1 MTVKLTQEAG
11 EELRNRKGAAG
22 PHVVLF
28 ARMAIFIE
36 RLAPIAIIAGAP
48 IAALAIASLL
58 DAWSATPRWAHG
70 LALLAVG
77 GLSVS
82 LGYRC
87 RRRDLWPTRRQ
98 ALARLETDGGVRH
111 DALRALEDQS
121 FAGAGSLWD
130 AHVADMRE
138 KARAARLTPPRAT
151 ANAVDPHGARY
162 AALALLVVGW
172 IGAGGEAGQRLLS
185 GVLPSDP
192 RAGAPGFADLWIEPP
207 AYAAKAPIYLLR
219 AGDRLPG
226 ARAEISAPEGS
237 IVKAQVNQRSRFR
250 LSMRTIGGR
259 IDAEKGKGGNRSR
272 ATLTLAQSGVI
283 SLRAGGREGRWPINV
298 IDDRAPAADF
308 VEPPKADEDGR
319 LVLSVRID
327 DDYGVVAA
335 ALRVRL
341 DPAQERPLDAPALGD
356 AAKAESRLIALESIA
371 GPSGAYAATIDLQ
384 SDPWAGLKIISTLIV
399 TDAAGQSGE
408 TAPADITLPARAF
421 FNPLARAVVE
431 QRQSLAVAPEE
442 WRRAE
447 WAFSGVTLGPEYFF
461 EKATDYLLLRT
472 AMWRVGKEAGG
483 DYKQTVAEFWPLA
496 LQLEDESLELAR
508 RRLDAAKEALRN
520 ALEEG
525 APDSEIARLTEEMR
539 AALRQ
544 YLQALAQS
552 GQQAAEDGP
561 PADEVVD
568 AADLD
573 AMLDSIRDLAR
584 SGASN
589 AARQA
594 LADLENLLNNLRLSG
609 RPRGEGAGEGGEP
622 RPGGPAGEAGD
633 LIGRQRELA
642 DKSFSRGQT
651 RGAAGDD
658 LGEEQGAIAGDL
670 SDLMKSLEGDGAG
683 EADPEGEGAR
693 AFARALSDMRRS
705 EEALRGEDFEAASG
719 AMERAIAALRDG
731 AQALARKEGAEA
743 RAAAGDGRQPMRD
756 PLGRPIGDA
765 YGEGVDVP
773 EKSDAQR
780 TRDLI
785 EELRRRLSDGERT
798 EDEINYLE
806 RLLERF

>member
-1 MTVKLTQEAG
+1 MTVNLTQGAG
-11 EELRNRKGAAG
+11 KAPRNRKGAPG
-22 PHVVLF
+22 PRVVFF
-28 ARMAIFIE
+28 ARLAIFIE

-48 IAALAIASLL
+48 IAALAVASLF
-58 DAWSATPRWAHG
+58 DAWSATPQWAHG
-70 LALLAVG
+70 LALLAG
-77 GLSVS
+77 AGLAVS
-82 LGYRC
+82 LGYR
-87 RRRDLWPTRRQ
+87 RWRADLWPSRHQ
-98 ALARLETDGGVRH
+98 ALARLEADGGVRH
-111 DALRALEDQS
+111 DALQTLEDQS
-121 FAGAGSLWD
+121 FAGAGSLWA

-151 ANAVDPHGARY
+151 ANAVDPHGVRY
-162 AALALLVVGW
+162 AALALFAVGW
-172 IGAGGEAGQRLLS
+172 ISAGGEAGQRLLS

-192 RAGAPGFADLWIEPP
+192 RAAAPGFADLWIEPP

-226 ARAEISAPEGS
+226 LRAEISAPEGS
-237 IVKAQVNQRSRFR
+237 VVKAQVNQRSRFR
-250 LSMRTIGGR
+250 LSMRMIGER
-259 IDAEKGKGGNRSR
+259 VDAQKDKNGNQSR
-272 ATLTLAQSGVI
+272 ATLTLTQSGVL

-298 IDDRAPAADF
+298 IGDRAPEVDF
-308 VEPPKADEDGR
+308 IEPPKADEDGR
-319 LVLSVRID
+319 LVLSARIN
-327 DDYGVVAA
+327 DDYGVAAA
-335 ALRVRL
+335 ALRIRL
-341 DPAQERPLDAPALGD
+341 DPAQERALDAPALGD
-356 AAKAESRLIALESIA
+356 AAKAESRLIELEGFA
-371 GPSGAYAATIDLQ
+371 GPSGDRGAVIDLQ
-384 SDPWAGLKIISTLIV
+384 SDPWAGLKVIATLIV
-399 TDAAGQSGE
+399 TDAADQTGE
-408 TAPADITLPARAF
+408 TAPAEITLPARSF

-431 QRQSLAVAPEE
+431 QRQTLAVAPEE

-447 WAFSGVTLGPEYFF
+447 WAFNGVTLGPEYFF

-472 AMWRVGKEAGG
+472 AMWRVSKEAGG
-483 DYKQTVAEFWPLA
+483 DYKQTVEEFWPLA

-520 ALEEG
+520 ALEQG
-525 APDSEIARLTEEMR
+525 ASDSEIERLTEEMR

-544 YLQALAQS
+544 YLQALVQS
-552 GQQAAEDGP
+552 GQETAQDGP
-561 PADEVVD
+561 PSDEVVD
-568 AADLD
+568 SADLD

-609 RPRGEGAGEGGEP
+609 RPGGGEGGEP

-642 DKSFSRGQT
+642 DKAFSRGQT

-658 LGEEQGAIAGDL
+658 LGEEQGALAGDL
-670 SDLMKSLEGDGAG
+670 ADLMKSLEGEGGG
-683 EADPEGEGAR
+683 EADGSGDAAR
-693 AFARALSDMRRS
+693 AFARALSDMNRS
-705 EEALRGEDFEAASG
+705 EEALRGEDFEAAGG
-719 AMERAIAALRDG
+719 AMERAIDALREG
-731 AQALARKEGAEA
+731 AQTLARNQGADA

-765 YGEGVDVP
+765 YGAGVDIP

-780 TRDLI
+780 ARDLI

-798 EDEINYLE
+798 EDEIKYLE

>member
-1 MTVKLTQEAG
+1 MTVNMTQEAG
-11 EELRNRKGAAG
+11 KAPRNRKGAPG
-22 PHVVLF
+22 RRVVLL

-36 RLAPIAIIAGAP
+36 RAAPIAMLAGAP
-48 IAALAIASLL
+48 LAALAIASLY

-70 LALLAVG
+70 LALIAGAALA
-77 GLSVS
+77 VS
-82 LGYRC
+82 LGYRF
-87 RRRDLWPTRRQ
+87 RRRDLWPTRSE
-98 ALARLETDGGVRH
+98 ALARLEADGGVRH
-111 DALRALEDQS
+111 DALQTLEDRS
-121 FAGAGSLWD
+121 FAGAGPLWE

-138 KARAARLTPPRAT
+138 KAGAARLTPPRAT
-151 ANAVDPHGARY
+151 ANAVDPYGLRY
-162 AALALLVVGW
+162 AALALFAVGW
-172 IGAGGEAGQRLLS
+172 IGAGGQAGHRLLR

-192 RAGAPGFADLWIEPP
+192 RAAAPGFADLWIEPP
-207 AYAAKAPIYLLR
+207 AYTAKAPIYLLR
-219 AGDRLPG
+219 AGDKLPG

-237 IVKAQVNQRSRFR
+237 VVKAQVNQRSRFR

-259 IDAEKGKGGNRSR
+259 AVAEKGADGNPSR
-272 ATLTLAQSGVI
+272 ATLTLTQGGVL
-283 SLRAGGREGRWPINV
+283 SLRAGGREGRWPINI
-298 IDDRAPAADF
+298 IDDRAPEVDF
-308 VEPPKADEDGR
+308 IEPPNADEDGR
-319 LVLSVRID
+319 LVLSARIN
-327 DDYGVVAA
+327 DDYGVAA
-335 ALRVRL
+335 ATLRMRL
-341 DPAQERPLDAPALGD
+341 DPAQARPLDAPALGD
-356 AAKAESRLIALESIA
+356 AAKAESRLIALDGFE
-371 GPSGAYAATIDLQ
+371 GPLGDRAAAIDLQ
-384 SDPWAGLKIISTLIV
+384 SDPWAGLSVIATLIV
-399 TDAAGQSGE
+399 TDAAGQNGE
-408 TAPADITLPARAF
+408 TAPADIKLPARAF

-431 QRQSLAVAPEE
+431 QRQTLAIAPEE

-483 DYKQTVAEFWPLA
+483 DYKETVEQFWPLA

-508 RRLDAAKEALRN
+508 RRIDAAKEALRN

-525 APDSEIARLTEEMR
+525 ASDSEIERLTEEMR
-539 AALRQ
+539 AAIRQ

-552 GQQAAEDGP
+552 GQTMAQDGP

-584 SGASN
+584 AGASN

-594 LADLENLLNNLRLSG
+594 LADLENLLNNLQLSG
-609 RPRGEGAGEGGEP
+609 RPGGDGAGEGGEP

-642 DKSFSRGQT
+642 DKSFDRGQT
-651 RGAAGDD
+651 RGNVGDD
-658 LGEEQGAIAGDL
+658 LGEEQGALAGDL
-670 SDLMKSLEGDGAG
+670 SDLMKSLEGD
-683 EADPEGEGAR
+683 ADGEGDAGR
-693 AFARALSDMRRS
+693 AFAKALSDMRRA
-705 EEALRGEDFEAASG
+705 EEALRGEDFEAAGG

-731 AQALARKEGAEA
+731 AKALARKEGDDA
-743 RAAAGDGRQPMRD
+743 RAAAGEGRQPMRD

-765 YGEGVDVP
+765 YGSGVDVP

-785 EELRRRLSDGERT
+785 EELRRRLSDGART
-798 EDEINYLE
+798 EDEIKYLE